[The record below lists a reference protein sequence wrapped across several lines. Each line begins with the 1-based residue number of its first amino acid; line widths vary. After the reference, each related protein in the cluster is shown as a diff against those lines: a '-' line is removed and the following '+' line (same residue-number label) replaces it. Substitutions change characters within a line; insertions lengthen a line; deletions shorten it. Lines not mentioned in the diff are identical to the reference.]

1 MSSFRNVDFFGSG
14 PHRFQMGARAQ
25 VVIPLWVV
33 SGGGFDDG
41 TGSVLLGNKELIV
54 TVTGRLTGTSESQL
68 WTRRQD
74 LVTEATFSTT
84 TKKGTLVDNQGRS
97 YADMVL
103 VSYVEAGPVKK
114 GRVWSMGYTATLR
127 RVTNT

>member
-1 MSSFRNVDFFGSG
+1 
-14 PHRFQMGARAQ
+14 MGARAQ